1 MESGKRKAMAKNTYA
16 AKLKQ
21 RKRLETDIIRQWE
34 SQFCLDMM
42 TIVLADSEVM
52 GKDTFG
58 RERLSRIG
66 QAFNRRY
73 EECIIALSRHAEN
86 DYMRETID
94 RRLRQVLGESA
105 PPWEERYEHWP
116 EK

>member
-1 MESGKRKAMAKNTYA
+1 MPKNTYA
-16 AKLKQ
+16 AKLQQ

-58 RERLSRIG
+58 KERLSRIG
-66 QAFNRRY
+66 QAFNKRY
-73 EECIIALSRHAEN
+73 EECIIALGRHAEN
-86 DYMRETID
+86 DYMRENID
-94 RRLRQVLGESA
+94 RRLRQILGEDA
-105 PPWEERYEHWP
+105 PKWGERYDYWS